1 MVVGF
6 TTTYTISAYYQVVVC
21 LLAII
26 ALAVALAIVVTK
38 KIDDVNE
45 PSPTIATNSGSGS
58 QTGGGGSQTGGN
70 GCQTSGGGSNTN
82 SM

>member
-1 MVVGF
+1 VTSNGKNGK
-6 TTTYTISAYYQVVVC
+6 SATRAVLCSLFVC

-26 ALAVALAIVVTK
+26 ALAVALAIVATK

-58 QTGGGGSQTGGN
+58 QTGGN